1 MDGALQTLAALLP
14 AAAAIAAAAV
24 GGIFF
29 AFSSFIMAGLAR
41 RPPAEGAAA
50 MQAIN
55 VTVLNP
61 AVFALLF
68 GTVALTAGAALAAP
82 SAPAVAAVALYAIG
96 CVGVT
101 GLGNVPLNERLRKA
115 DASAPET
122 EALWREYLTRWTR
135 WNHVRT
141 AACFAAAGLALAG

>member
-68 GTVALTAGAALAAP
+68 GTIGLTVGAALAAP
-82 SAPAVAAVALYAIG
+82 SAGTIAAAALYTLG
-96 CVGVT
+96 CIGVT
-101 GLGNVPLNERLRKA
+101 GLRNVPLNERLRKA

-122 EALWREYLTRWTR
+122 EALWRAYITRWTR
-135 WNHVRT
+135 WNHIRT
-141 AACFAAAGLALAG
+141 AACFLAAALALAG

>member
-1 MDGALQTLAALLP
+1 MAGAIETLAHLLP
-14 AAAAIAAAAV
+14 AAAALAAAAV

-29 AFSSFIMAGLAR
+29 AFSTFIMAALAR

-55 VTVLNP
+55 VAVLNP

-68 GTVALTAGAALAAP
+68 GTIGLTAGAAFAAP
-82 SAPAVAAVALYAIG
+82 SAPAIAAAAVYTLG

-101 GLGNVPLNERLRKA
+101 GLRNVPLNERLRLA
-115 DASAPET
+115 DPQAPET
-122 EALWREYLTRWTR
+122 TALWREYLKRWTR
-135 WNHVRT
+135 WNHLRT
-141 AACFAAAGLALAG
+141 AACFLAAALALAG